1 MGSYPEGHDMRE
13 RLEAL
18 DVERAL
24 EGVNE
29 DIRIMTDTLLYPG
42 GT

>member
-1 MGSYPEGHDMRE
+1 MRT
-13 RLEAL
+13 RLEVV

-29 DIRIMTDTLLYPG
+29 DIRIMTDALLYPG

>member
-1 MGSYPEGHDMRE
+1 
-13 RLEAL
+13 
-18 DVERAL
+18 VERAL

-29 DIRIMTDTLLYPG
+29 DIRIMTDALLYPG